1 MNFDIFLFLKNMT
14 DTQSEMT
21 LFLLSVML
29 FVMLVDMTTGMIGA
43 KVNPDIEFKSRIGIN
58 GLLKKIAVITTLVML
73 IPLSVIL
80 PDPMG
85 PAFLNG
91 VYLAFVLA
99 EAWSVVEN
107 LDKMG
112 LNVKP
117 IQIFLEK
124 MKQNEPKKEDKDEH

>member
-1 MNFDIFLFLKNMT
+1 MGDNSFDIFIFLRDMT

-21 LFLLSVML
+21 LFLLSVLL
-29 FVMLVDMTTGMIGA
+29 FVMLVDITTGMIGS
-43 KVNPDIEFKSRIGIN
+43 KVNPDISFRSRIGIN
-58 GLLKKIAVITTLVML
+58 GLLKKIAVITTLIML

-91 VYLAFVLA
+91 VYFAIVLN

-112 LNVKP
+112 LNIKP
-117 IQIFLEK
+117 IQVFLEK
-124 MKQNEPKKEDKDEH
+124 MKQNEPKMK

>member
-1 MNFDIFLFLKNMT
+1 MVGDNSFDIFIFLRDMT

-21 LFLLSVML
+21 LFLLSVLL
-29 FVMLVDMTTGMIGA
+29 FVMLVDITTGMIGS
-43 KVNPDIEFKSRIGIN
+43 KVNPDISFRSRIGIN
-58 GLLKKIAVITTLVML
+58 GLLKKIAVITTLIML

-91 VYLAFVLA
+91 VYFAIVLN

-112 LNVKP
+112 LNIKP
-117 IQIFLEK
+117 IQVFLEK
-124 MKQNEPKKEDKDEH
+124 MKQNEPKMK